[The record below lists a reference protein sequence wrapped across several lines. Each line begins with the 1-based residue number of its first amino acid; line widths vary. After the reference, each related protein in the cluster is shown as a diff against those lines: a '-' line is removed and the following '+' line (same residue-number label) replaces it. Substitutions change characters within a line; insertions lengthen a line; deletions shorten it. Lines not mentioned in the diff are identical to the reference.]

1 MNRAI
6 LRSFVFENCTCKY
19 NYPAVLLPLWLA
31 THVLCAAVPLPSLS
45 SYSTAVSNL
54 IPRLFSPILSYPHEF
69 LLPPN
74 HQNTSS
80 PPRRSVLFWA
90 LRHALSLVSSFKLP
104 SAFPFSRRTTRCRSL
119 FAPSCPLSGPP
130 VPIPRVPISQFSP
143 LLLRFYWIRCA
154 LSARE
159 RKTRLLFKENWRAVR
174 KRAPAI
180 LALRHT
186 TLLFIFQP
194 VAREIGFHGCVNMVK
209 GSTT

>member
-19 NYPAVLLPLWLA
+19 NYPAVLLPLWL
-31 THVLCAAVPLPSLS
+31 THVPCAAVPLPSLS

-119 FAPSCPLSGPP
+119 FPPSRLLSPGPYSSRTNLAVFALIVAVLLNPLRIVCARAKDAAVVQRKLARGSKTH
-130 VPIPRVPISQFSP
+130 PRYPHP
-143 LLLRFYWIRCA
+143 LPRNA
-154 LSARE
+154 SVHLSA
-159 RKTRLLFKENWRAVR
+159 
-174 KRAPAI
+174 
-180 LALRHT
+180 
-186 TLLFIFQP
+186 
-194 VAREIGFHGCVNMVK
+194 ARSGF
-209 GSTT
+209 TAA